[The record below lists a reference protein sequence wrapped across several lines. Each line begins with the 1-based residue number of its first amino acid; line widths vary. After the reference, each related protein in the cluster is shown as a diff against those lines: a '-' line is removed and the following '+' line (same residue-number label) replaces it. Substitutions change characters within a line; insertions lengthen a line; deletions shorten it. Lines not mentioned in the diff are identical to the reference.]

1 MPTQSA
7 LAALQA
13 GIEPNATAARART
26 KGREV
31 VNLSEAD
38 VRKLLVVAAAAGD
51 LSVMTG
57 NRLERLGRAETTLRA
72 MAQKEGVTPAELL
85 AVLRDTAPITPALFA
100 AVAAGDADP
109 AEALANPSRTQEGV
123 KLDQEEAAAAAEQQA
138 ELEIPEAVLTKF
150 TEALSNFATPADR
163 EPALQVLQQ
172 AMGLS
177 KPAAYAVATAVL
189 FAE

>member
-1 MPTQSA
+1 MASASA

-13 GIEPNATAARART
+13 GIEPDASAARART
-26 KGREV
+26 KGRQEA
-31 VNLSEAD
+31 NLSEAD

-51 LSVMTG
+51 RYVLGG
-57 NRLERLGRAETTLRA
+57 NRLERLGRAEATLRA
-72 MAQKEGVTPAELL
+72 MALKESVTPAEMLQ
-85 AVLRDTAPITPALFA
+85 VLRDTAPITPELFA

-109 AEALANPSRTQEGV
+109 AEALANPSATEQGV

-138 ELEIPEAVLTKF
+138 ELAIPEPVLSKLNETLQSF
-150 TEALSNFATPADR
+150 GTAADR

-172 AMGLS
+172 ALGLS
-177 KPAAYAVATAVL
+177 KAAAYSVASALL

>member
-1 MPTQSA
+1 MASASA

-13 GIEPNATAARART
+13 GIEPDATAARART

-38 VRKLLVVAAAAGD
+38 VRKLLTIAAAGGD
-51 LSVMTG
+51 LSVMGG
-57 NRLERLGRAETTLRA
+57 NRLERLGRAEATLRA

-85 AVLRDTAPITPALFA
+85 AVLRDTAPINPELFT
-100 AVAAGDADP
+100 AVAAGNADP

-138 ELEIPEAVLTKF
+138 QNVVPAQVLQRFNETIK
-150 TEALSNFATPADR
+150 SFASPADA
-163 EPALQVLQQ
+163 EPALAALQSL
-172 AMGLS
+172 MTLS
-177 KPAAYAVATAVL
+177 PAGRYAIASSL
-189 FAE
+189 IFE

>member
-13 GIEPNATAARART
+13 GIEPDASAARART

-38 VRKLLVVAAAAGD
+38 VRKLLTIAAAGGD
-51 LSVMTG
+51 RSVMGG
-57 NRLERLGRAETTLRA
+57 NRLERLGRAEATLRA

-85 AVLRDTAPITPALFA
+85 AVLRDTAPITPALFE

-109 AEALANPSRTQEGV
+109 AEALASPGRTEQGV
-123 KLDQEEAAAAAEQQA
+123 KLDQAEAAAAAEQQA
-138 ELEIPEAVLTKF
+138 ELEIPEAVLAKF

-177 KPAAYAVATAVL
+177 KPASYAIATAVL